1 MTGFILKDLLTLR
14 RYLKLIA
21 LATVVFAVMAWYLDN
36 AAVMSVMIAMQFAM
50 LPVTSFAYDQ
60 QARWEWFAQ
69 TLPVSRREIVAGKYV
84 LSIVSVAAG
93 TIIGIGLASVV
104 SLLKGE
110 PADPRDIALT
120 GGFIIAASLFF
131 LSVMIPLI
139 FKFGVEKSRFM
150 IWAVAGAAA
159 LIAVL
164 MKLPVPDW
172 LVKASP
178 GAILGAALI
187 GAMAAMAVSFF
198 ASKAIY
204 ESRDL

>member
-1 MTGFILKDLLTLR
+1 
-14 RYLKLIA
+14 
-21 LATVVFAVMAWYLDN
+21 MAWYLDN

>member
-110 PADPRDIALT
+110 PADPRDISLT